1 MLLMNLKYAL
11 VPGSG
16 ISWEAHLAGAAFG
29 IAYFWFGWNFSRLK
43 MPQSIANK
51 MAGSGGLKIHNPDG
65 RSPNEKLT
73 QQADAILEKINI
85 QGEDSLTGRERK
97 LLKRYS
103 EMVRQ
108 QRQEH

>member
-11 VPGSG
+11 VPDSG

-29 IAYFWFGWNFSRLK
+29 VAYFWFGWNFSRLK
-43 MPQSIANK
+43 MPKTIADK
-51 MAGSGGLKIHNPDG
+51 LSGSGALKIHNPDA
-65 RSPNEKLT
+65 RDSNEKLT
-73 QQADAILEKINI
+73 QQADAILEKINV
-85 QGEDSLTGRERK
+85 QGEASLTGRERK

-108 QRQEH
+108 QRQ